1 MYKLET
7 ATERTKKPTATMS
20 KIPRYFR
27 QPPEKFPDALV
38 AGGEGGGGVTG
49 GGANTGLAGF
59 ATTPSP
65 IFTKGLSDF
74 NEARSCG
81 RGVSPLA

>member
-1 MYKLET
+1 M
-7 ATERTKKPTATMS
+7 KKPTATNS

-27 QPPEKFPDALV
+27 QLPLKFPDILV
-38 AGGEGGGGVTG
+38 ADGSGEGGVTG
-49 GGANTGLAGF
+49 GGVKIGLGGF
-59 ATTPSP
+59 TAISLP

-74 NEARSCG
+74 NEARLCG